1 MNSPLVYTIAESS
14 VVSRTG
20 RTSLYDAIKK
30 GELRAVKRGRRTL
43 ILVDDLRRWLDSLP
57 PVEPKRRI
65 PVSLP
70 SDAPE
75 QRTEA
80 IVTPERR
87 TPAPD
92 EETQIGGRRLDRG
105 VRHPRRMRV
114 TP

>member
-43 ILVDDLRRWLDSLP
+43 ILADDLRRWLESLP
-57 PVEPKRRI
+57 AVEPKRLI
-65 PVSLP
+65 PVTFLSG
-70 SDAPE
+70 APD
-75 QRTEA
+75 QGTEA
-80 IVTPERR
+80 IVTSARGTSP
-87 TPAPD
+87 PD